1 MPPSKAAPVCYTAET
16 SFVQSVVPLYRGS
29 QSRFVTIPSEE
40 SAVCCTLAAELVEL
54 LAGSSQAEVPAQM
67 LDSEFT
73 LTAVDSSPP
82 QVNPNLT
89 EC

>member
-1 MPPSKAAPVCYTAET
+1 MTV
-16 SFVQSVVPLYRGS
+16 
-29 QSRFVTIPSEE
+29 PSEE

-73 LTAVDSSPP
+73 LTAVDPSPP